1 MEIDELDY
9 DELMHYGRKGMKWG
23 QHIYGSDKK
32 SGSSSRSRKKR
43 KSSNSKV
50 KDFIEKRRASKK
62 QKKASEK
69 MANRSVKSMSME
81 ELLEQTRRLEAERN
95 YLELKSKV
103 SALEP
108 KKISKG
114 KAFVSHVGNNILKP
128 SLTDASKKALSGYLD
143 KQIKEALGIKPDP
156 MEALKK
162 EVNYLEMLQKKAKA
176 EDYFEKRNAKKEKS
190 NSTSNKSQSDSSKSK
205 SDIFDGI
212 YETPNS
218 SKKTNS
224 NNDNDNVVEAEWY
237 EVPVN
242 DPAVVELKRIGQQ
255 YIAGLLEEP
264 K

>member
-69 MANRSVKSMSME
+69 IASKSVKSMSME

-95 YLELKSKV
+95 YLNLKKQV

-108 KKISKG
+108 EKISKG
-114 KAFVSHVGNNILKP
+114 KAFMSHVGNNILKP
-128 SLTDASKKALSGYLD
+128 ALTTAGKQFLTDYLNKQSKQL
-143 KQIKEALGIKPDP
+143 LGVEVDP
-156 MEALKK
+156 REALKK
-162 EVNYLEMLQKKAKA
+162 EVDYLKLQRDKAIV
-176 EDYFEKRNAKKEKS
+176 EDYFEKRNAKKE
-190 NSTSNKSQSDSSKSK
+190 STQSTSSKSK
-205 SDIFDGI
+205 SDIFDGV

-224 NNDNDNVVEAEWY
+224 NNDNVVEAEWY

>member
-32 SGSSSRSRKKR
+32 SSSSSRSRKKR

-69 MANRSVKSMSME
+69 IASKSVKSMSME
-81 ELLEQTRRLEAERN
+81 ELLEQTKRLEAERN
-95 YLELKSKV
+95 YLNLKKQV

-108 KKISKG
+108 EKISKG
-114 KAFVSHVGNNILKP
+114 KAFMSHVGNNILKP
-128 SLTDASKKALSGYLD
+128 ALTTAGKQLLTDYLNKQSKQL
-143 KQIKEALGIKPDP
+143 LGVEVDP
-156 MEALKK
+156 KEALKK
-162 EVNYLEMLQKKAKA
+162 EVDYLKLQRDKAIV
-176 EDYFEKRNAKKEKS
+176 EDYFEKRNAKKE
-190 NSTSNKSQSDSSKSK
+190 STQSTQNTSSKSEP
-205 SDIFDGI
+205 DIFDGV

>member
-32 SGSSSRSRKKR
+32 SSSSSRSRKKR

-69 MANRSVKSMSME
+69 IASKSVKSMSME
-81 ELLEQTRRLEAERN
+81 ELLEQTRRLEAERD
-95 YLELKSKV
+95 YLNLKKKV
-103 SALEP
+103 SDLEP
-108 KKISKG
+108 KQVSKG
-114 KAFVSHVGNNILKP
+114 KAFVSYVGNNILKP

-143 KQIKEALGIKPDP
+143 KQIKEALGIEVNPS
-156 MEALKK
+156 EALKK
-162 EVNYLEMLQKKAKA
+162 EVNYLELLQKKAKV
-176 EDYFEKRNAKKEKS
+176 EDYFERRNAKKE
-190 NSTSNKSQSDSSKSK
+190 STQSTQDTSSKSEP
-205 SDIFDGI
+205 DIFDGV

-242 DPAVVELKRIGQQ
+242 DPAIVELKRIGQQ